1 MLGLLSAMLVMM
13 ESGSVPVR
21 PELSLSPRPNVLHV
35 AQLPERPPFQSPV
48 RLSMAIS
55 DCDPSLIGL
64 DPGADRAP
72 NSYDLTNCLIM
83 LDKGEPVGRAVLW
96 MGGAGFQVKTDDR
109 KVQLTVRVPSF

>member
-21 PELSLSPRPNVLHV
+21 AELSVSPRPDVLQIARV
-35 AQLPERPPFQSPV
+35 SEGAAFQSPV
-48 RLSMAIS
+48 RLSSAIS

-64 DPGADRAP
+64 DPGADRLP

-83 LDKGEPVGRAVLW
+83 LEKGQPVGRAVLW